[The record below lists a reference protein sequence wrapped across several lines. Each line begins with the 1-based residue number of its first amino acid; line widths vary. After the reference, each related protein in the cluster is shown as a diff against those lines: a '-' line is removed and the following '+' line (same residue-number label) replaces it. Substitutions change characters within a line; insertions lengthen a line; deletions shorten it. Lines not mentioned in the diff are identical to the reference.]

1 MWAHNALCTHIS
13 IRLTCN
19 ESKKRTFNVVI
30 PMKERLFAIIV
41 LILASA
47 SLLSLFWN
55 NSKPHSKALPQT
67 EEVVYTPNFDS
78 LRLANEFPNQV
89 KALER
94 YITAHKGKYSSAY
107 GILIDMRLP
116 SEHYRLFIVDL
127 KKDSIVSM
135 GLVAHGSGS
144 ETGNPDSL
152 IFSNTPNS
160 YMTSLGIY
168 KIGSAYEGSFGRSY
182 RLHGLESTNDKAFAR
197 AVVLHPYMCVP
208 DTEQDYPICNSLG
221 CPMVSEN
228 YFKTIDKYVVGEKL
242 PVLLKIYY

>member
-1 MWAHNALCTHIS
+1 
-13 IRLTCN
+13 
-19 ESKKRTFNVVI
+19 
-30 PMKERLFAIIV
+30 MKERLFALIV
-41 LILASA
+41 LSLASA
-47 SLLSLFWN
+47 SLLSLLWGN
-55 NSKPHSKALPQT
+55 DRVQQPVLPETSETTTVQ
-67 EEVVYTPNFDS
+67 NFDS
-78 LRLANEFPNQV
+78 IRLATEFPNQI
-89 KALER
+89 KSLEK
-94 YITAHKGKYSSAY
+94 YITSHKGRYSSAY
-107 GILIDMRLP
+107 GIFIDMRLP

-182 RLHGLESTNDKAFAR
+182 RLHGLESTNNKAFER

-208 DTEQDYPICNSLG
+208 DVEQDYPICNSLG

-242 PVLLKIYY
+242 PVLMKIYY

>member
-1 MWAHNALCTHIS
+1 
-13 IRLTCN
+13 
-19 ESKKRTFNVVI
+19 
-30 PMKERLFAIIV
+30 MKERLFALVV
-41 LILASA
+41 LVLASA
-47 SLLSLFWN
+47 SLLSLFWGN
-55 NSKPHSKALPQT
+55 ERSDQPVTPDT
-67 EEVVYTPNFDS
+67 EQVSAVQNFDS
-78 LRLANEFPNQV
+78 IRLATEFPNQI
-89 KALER
+89 KALEK
-94 YITAHKGKYSSAY
+94 YLASHKGKYSSAY

-182 RLHGLESTNDKAFAR
+182 RLHGLETTNNKAFDR